1 MEFWRWAV
9 ARCRARD
16 LGVFFAAE
24 AYDNDPAKLTD
35 AQVLDELLA
44 AGFDAVYDDPSYD
57 VLEGLYDSGKWAND
71 LDGLIFT
78 GERFHKSLRYAEN
91 HDEVRLA
98 SHKEWG
104 GLGMKVGRPVSTVLF
119 ALGRGPIMMYHGQ
132 ELGEPALGV
141 EGFGGD
147 DARTSIFDYW
157 SMPEFT
163 KWVNE
168 GKFDG
173 ERLSDE
179 QKALRDWYRK
189 LLHVMHDKAF
199 TDGDFFGL
207 NHANKDNPQFGR
219 IGDES
224 VSGHWLYAFLRS
236 DRESGR
242 AFLVV
247 ANFHGDQTIRGAS
260 VRIPRDAHEFIGRA
274 DRARWRFS
282 DRLETS
288 WCASIISG
296 ALESMGLMLP
306 DLPPCTSLLL
316 EIGDG

>member
-1 MEFWRWAV
+1 
-9 ARCRARD
+9 
-16 LGVFFAAE
+16 
-24 AYDNDPAKLTD
+24 
-35 AQVLDELLA
+35 
-44 AGFDAVYDDPSYD
+44 
-57 VLEGLYDSGKWAND
+57 
-71 LDGLIFT
+71 
-78 GERFHKSLRYAEN
+78 
-91 HDEVRLA
+91 
-98 SHKEWG
+98 
-104 GLGMKVGRPVSTVLF
+104 
-119 ALGRGPIMMYHGQ
+119 
-132 ELGEPALGV
+132 
-141 EGFGGD
+141 
-147 DARTSIFDYW
+147 
-157 SMPEFT
+157 
-163 KWVNE
+163 VNE
-168 GKFDG
+168 GKFDE

-247 ANFHGDQTIRGAS
+247 ANFHGDQTICGAS